1 MMASIKMEDIV
12 CGLQCEDPACAC
24 RRNTMRKHI
33 LHCPAHADKTP
44 SLSLLER
51 DGKILFH
58 CFAGCTQDAVI
69 RALKQ
74 KGLLEQKRLWG
85 EDSSLKVGGVN
96 VLMAGRAV
104 AGLTL
109 QALADAKK
117 LPVEELRGYGLADYK
132 YSDAPA
138 VRIPY
143 VDALGNI
150 VAVRFRRSLVAEP
163 RFAWRRGDKV
173 ALYGQDLAE
182 ARRAGWT
189 MIVEGESDCWTLWH
203 YGLPATGIPGKS
215 TWRPEWARFFD
226 GLAVYLWCEPDAAEL
241 PMRIGRD
248 IPGLK
253 VIHAPEGAKDPS
265 ALHVLGRDVKAEI
278 ERLVAAAVPVA
289 ILQQAALDAQIAV
302 LEQQAAPVLEA
313 ADPLELVA
321 SEIRNRGYGGDIRP
335 VKIVYLAATSRVLAM
350 RTGAMPVH
358 LLLLGS
364 ASSGKTYTVNSVLG
378 LLPPEAQHSIAA
390 GSPRVLIYDDAELQ
404 HKVLVFGEADSL
416 PAGEDNPAA
425 SAVRGLL
432 QDNCLHYTATV
443 RDPATG
449 GFTVQEVSKPGP
461 TVLLTTA
468 VQRLGDQLMTR
479 LFTLE
484 LADDP
489 QQIGAA
495 LRTQASLELGGARGP
510 EASLIAF
517 QAYLQ
522 ARAPWEV
529 VVPFADLLADVIA
542 RQASAPRILRD
553 FSRLLALIK
562 SAAVLRHRR
571 RYVNG
576 DGRLIAEV
584 EDYETVRELVGDM
597 YRASVSDGASDRV
610 REAVEVVQRLYAEK
624 TSTETIT
631 AARVARELGIND
643 VSTTRRLRTAIARG
657 WVINAEQ
664 RKHHPAILEPG
675 EPLPEID
682 GLPPARELIR
692 VYRI

>member
-1 MMASIKMEDIV
+1 MASIEMEKIV
-12 CGLQCEDPACAC
+12 HALQCEDPTCAC
-24 RRNTMRKHI
+24 RRGGTRKHTV
-33 LHCPAHADKTP
+33 HCPAHADKRP
-44 SLSLLER
+44 SLSLVER

-58 CFAGCTQDAVI
+58 CFAGCTQDEVI

-74 KGLLEQKRLWG
+74 KRLWWG
-85 EDSSLKVGGVN
+85 DLSLKVKGVN
-96 VLMAGRAV
+96 VLMV
-104 AGLTL
+104 DDNKAGLTL

-117 LPVEELRGYGLADYK
+117 LPVEELRSYGLSDFR
-132 YSDAPA
+132 YSGVPA
-138 VRIPY
+138 VKIPY
-143 VDALGNI
+143 ADAGDNI
-150 VAVRFRRSLVAEP
+150 IAVRFRRSLTTEP

-173 ALYGQDLAE
+173 ALYGQAMGE
-182 ARRAGWT
+182 ARRAGWA

-203 YGLPATGIPGKS
+203 YGLPAAGIPGKS

-226 GLAVYLWCEPDAAEL
+226 GLAVYLWCEPDAADL
-241 PMRIGRD
+241 PLRIGRD

-253 VIHAPEGAKDPS
+253 VIQAPAGAKDPS

-278 ERLVAAAVPVA
+278 EHLAATAVPVA
-289 ILQQAALDAQIAV
+289 ALRQAAADAQLAV
-302 LEQQAAPVLEA
+302 LEQQAAWVLEA

-321 SEIRNRGYGGDIRP
+321 SEIRGRGYGGDIRP

-364 ASSGKTYTVNSVLG
+364 ASSGKTYTTKSVLS
-378 LLPPEAQHSIAA
+378 LLPPEAQHVIDA

-416 PAGEDNPAA
+416 PAGEDNAAA
-425 SAVRGLL
+425 SALRGLL
-432 QDNCLHYTATV
+432 QDNCLHYTTTV
-443 RDPATG
+443 RDHATG
-449 GFTVQEVSKPGP
+449 GFTVQEVTKPGP

-468 VQRLGDQLMTR
+468 VRRLGEQLMTR

-495 LRTQASLELGGARGP
+495 LRTQATIELGDQRGP

-522 ARAPWEV
+522 ARAPWDV
-529 VVPFADLLADVIA
+529 VVPYADLLADAIA
-542 RQASAPRILRD
+542 LQASAPRILRD

-571 RYVNG
+571 RRTNG
-576 DGRLIAEV
+576 EGRLVAET

-597 YRASVSDGASDRV
+597 YRTSVSDGGSDSV
-610 REAVEVVQRLYAEK
+610 RAAVEAVQRLYPEK
-624 TSTETIT
+624 SSTETIT
-631 AARVARELGIND
+631 TAKVARELGINP
-643 VSTTRRLRTAIARG
+643 VSATRRLRTAIARG
-657 WVINAEQ
+657 WVINLEQ
-664 RKHHPAILEPG
+664 RKHYPAILEPG
-675 EPLPEID
+675 EPLPEVD
-682 GLPPARELIR
+682 GLPPASELVR
-692 VYRI
+692 VFRI

>member
-1 MMASIKMEDIV
+1 M
-12 CGLQCEDPACAC
+12 
-24 RRNTMRKHI
+24 
-33 LHCPAHADKTP
+33 
-44 SLSLLER
+44 
-51 DGKILFH
+51 
-58 CFAGCTQDAVI
+58 
-69 RALKQ
+69 
-74 KGLLEQKRLWG
+74 
-85 EDSSLKVGGVN
+85 
-96 VLMAGRAV
+96 
-104 AGLTL
+104 
-109 QALADAKK
+109 
-117 LPVEELRGYGLADYK
+117 
-132 YSDAPA
+132 
-138 VRIPY
+138 
-143 VDALGNI
+143 
-150 VAVRFRRSLVAEP
+150 
-163 RFAWRRGDKV
+163 
-173 ALYGQDLAE
+173 
-182 ARRAGWT
+182 
-189 MIVEGESDCWTLWH
+189 
-203 YGLPATGIPGKS
+203 
-215 TWRPEWARFFD
+215 
-226 GLAVYLWCEPDAAEL
+226 
-241 PMRIGRD
+241 
-248 IPGLK
+248 
-253 VIHAPEGAKDPS
+253 
-265 ALHVLGRDVKAEI
+265 
-278 ERLVAAAVPVA
+278 
-289 ILQQAALDAQIAV
+289 
-302 LEQQAAPVLEA
+302 
-313 ADPLELVA
+313 
-321 SEIRNRGYGGDIRP
+321 
-335 VKIVYLAATSRVLAM
+335 
-350 RTGAMPVH
+350 
-358 LLLLGS
+358 
-364 ASSGKTYTVNSVLG
+364 
-378 LLPPEAQHSIAA
+378 
-390 GSPRVLIYDDAELQ
+390 
-404 HKVLVFGEADSL
+404 FGEADSL

-449 GFTVQEVSKPGP
+449 GFTVQEISKAGP

-495 LRTQASLELGGARGP
+495 LRTQASLELGGVRGP

-529 VVPFADLLADVIA
+529 VVPFADLLADAIA

-610 REAVEVVQRLYAEK
+610 REAVEAVQRLYAEK
-624 TSTETIT
+624 SSTETIT
-631 AARVARELGIND
+631 AAKVARELGIND

-657 WVINAEQ
+657 WVTNAEQ

-682 GLPPARELIR
+682 GLPPASEL
-692 VYRI
+692 VEAFEL